1 MGRRST
7 MAFLTSA
14 EQASLDIAIRKAEQ
28 ACRSEISVY
37 LGQTEGDPRDFATS
51 LHNTLVAPA
60 RSVLVMVDQER
71 RLIEVVTG
79 GHVRRTL
86 TDDEAADV
94 VSTMSAKFSAGEIAE
109 GLVEGVTLIGK
120 HALD

>member
-14 EQASLDIAIRKAEQ
+14 EQASLDVAIRKAEQ

-60 RSVLVMVDQER
+60 RSILVMVDQER
-71 RLIEVVTG
+71 RLIEIVTG
-79 GHVRRTL
+79 GHVRRNL
-86 TDDEAADV
+86 TDELASAV
-94 VSTMSAKFSAGEIAE
+94 VSKMAAKFADGDVAG
-109 GLVEGVTLIGK
+109 GLVEGVQLLGE
-120 HALD
+120 HALA